1 MGARID
7 LLEMP
12 VVLRPLMPFAAAFV
26 LAFVMSGT
34 PLPATA
40 AGAPGV
46 ADAVPVAPGLHAF
59 DLTAARNGLT
69 YRVDVSVPPVTP
81 PPGGFPVL
89 YVLDGNAFFGV
100 AGTVAALLTAD
111 RPIVVVAIGYPGVV
125 GFDMARRYLDL
136 TSAVTPEGRAMMGNR
151 APKVPTGG
159 DEAFLDLIL
168 NEIRPEVA
176 RRFPVND
183 NAATLFG
190 HSLGGR
196 FVLHAAFT
204 RPDAFTRWVASS
216 PSIWWNDREVLA
228 EEAAFA
234 ARADRP
240 VLDLTL
246 TVGGAEQAAEP
257 DDAPDRI
264 AFRRM
269 ARMVDGVRDMHDRL
283 TKLEGEAGRID
294 LLVVPDEG
302 HMSAVPAALARA
314 VRRAA
319 GG

>member
-26 LAFVMSGT
+26 LAFALSGT
-34 PLPATA
+34 PLPARA

-89 YVLDGNAFFGV
+89 YVLDGNAFFSV
-100 AGTVAALLTAD
+100 AGTTARLLGWE
-111 RPIVVVAIGYPGVV
+111 RPIAVVAIGYPGVI
-125 GFDMARRYLDL
+125 GFDLTRRYLDF
-136 TSAVTPEGRAMMGNR
+136 TSAVTPRGRSIMGTR

-159 DEAFLDLIL
+159 DEAFLDVIL

-183 NAATLFG
+183 DRASLFG

-204 RPDAFTRWVASS
+204 RPHAFRRWMASS
-216 PSIWWNDREVLA
+216 PSIWWNDRELLT
-228 EEAAFA
+228 EEANFA

-240 VLDLTL
+240 ALNLTL
-246 TVGGAEQAAEP
+246 AVGGAEQDPEA
-257 DDAPDRI
+257 DDTPERV
-264 AFRRM
+264 AFRNM
-269 ARMVDGVRDMHDRL
+269 ARMVDGVRDMYARL
-283 TKLEGEAGRID
+283 AELQGDAGHLE

-302 HMSAVPAALARA
+302 HISMVPAALARA
-314 VRRAA
+314 VRRA
-319 GG
+319 GE

>member
-1 MGARID
+1 MGALIA
-7 LLEMP
+7 LPEMP
-12 VVLRPLMPFAAAFV
+12 VVRLLIPFAAAFV
-26 LAFVMSGT
+26 LAFALSGA
-34 PLPATA
+34 PLPARA
-40 AGAPGV
+40 AEETV
-46 ADAVPVAPGLHAF
+46 VTDAAPVAPGLHAF

-69 YRVDVSVPPVTP
+69 YRVDVSVPPVAP

-89 YVLDGNAFFGV
+89 YLLDGNAFFGI
-100 AGTVAALLTAD
+100 AATSALLLGGSEG
-111 RPIVVVAIGYPGVV
+111 PVVVVAIGYPGVA
-125 GFDMARRYLDL
+125 GFDLTRRYLDL
-136 TSAVTPEGRAMMGNR
+136 TSAVTPEGRRIMGAR

-159 DEAFLDLIL
+159 DEAFLDVIL

-183 NAATLFG
+183 DRATLFG

-204 RPDAFTRWVASS
+204 RPDAFRRWVASS
-216 PSIWWNDREVLA
+216 PSIWWNDREVLK

-234 ARADRP
+234 ARTGRP
-240 VLDLTL
+240 ALDLTL
-246 TVGGAEQAAEP
+246 VVGGAEQDPEREE
-257 DDAPDRI
+257 APERA
-264 AFRRM
+264 AFRTM

-283 TKLEGEAGRID
+283 TRLQAGAGRID

-302 HMSAVPAALARA
+302 HISVVPASLGRA

-319 GG
+319 G